1 MPHRD
6 VPLSVGGRHRL
17 VERCRARPL
26 ARPLAHV
33 AAGMDVTA
41 ARMPAEGATAPSR
54 RLRPDTELVEGG
66 STAPPRE
73 LSTPCT

>member
-17 VERCRARPL
+17 VERCRT
-26 ARPLAHV
+26 RPLAHV